1 MKRATFRDGL
11 PKRAS
16 FLVLLVLEKAQPATA
31 RRYKWKHATFQAQ
44 TRKPLAL
51 AVTKSASLRNTN
63 ESRRFSRRK
72 QLQRLNAPI

>member
-16 FLVLLVLEKAQPATA
+16 FRSEKAQRATA
-31 RRYKWKHATFQAQ
+31 RRYKWKHAAFQVQ